1 MKPERKQKNT
11 PEESLRRACEEG
23 MGLDLNYSE
32 VRDRLDTTE
41 IARVGKVRKA
51 AKTAKAATPAP
62 SAPSPRRAVPAIL
75 LVLAVLI
82 LTPALAVGSFLIAR
96 STMDPLPPAETVDS
110 MPPLGT
116 NPDQSFTPNGSVTV
130 TPRPITPNASGEAWN
145 NLFDLSESYTTD
157 NALFLR
163 AEHLDPAM
171 TDGTLPAV
179 LTVNNL
185 AEWQQICS
193 DPTLDVTKIKV
204 DSEDV
209 PGDFFVNHSLL
220 VIVTEGRS
228 GSIRYRLEETYL
240 PIGKLHRSW
249 ELVAEVPLALTM
261 DIVHWCVLIPVSKA
275 EAQMPVVLSM
285 RDEPAEETTE
295 TNPGEIVTPLIL
307 GAEAL
312 EALRDTSF
320 DLDGSYATPNDLY
333 DPNRSL
339 DAERHVLFLRT
350 DHLPAEIADAEQ
362 PTMLWVEEL
371 DLWQDL
377 FPSLSSHINDSYSVL
392 DTALCGYNSQFFDD
406 HSLLI
411 LFTEGRSGSVR
422 YRLEDTSANRES
434 VNVTLTAGVPAANT
448 MDIAY
453 WCVMVPVA
461 KPKSGETNRP
471 VYLKTHEVAMDSLED
486 FASPSPEAYRGLWFY
501 GYSDGSYE
509 RDGYL
514 YGRLANVLELWQ
526 TWDYPRTEIFT
537 SYEDWQAR
545 YSGCYT
551 KHMRKTFYEGLCAIN
566 EDFFAQKSL
575 LVVYLEEGSG
585 SIHHRV
591 DGVTTEDGV
600 LNVKITSLNA
610 GGSDDM
616 GQWAILIPIDK
627 KLDSLPVELELGEQL
642 CTWEEYEALPELQD
656 RDVLEE

>member
-1 MKPERKQKNT
+1 MKKKRNEKAT
-11 PEESLRRACEEG
+11 PEEVLRKSCEEG
-23 MGLDLNYSE
+23 MGLDLNYNE
-32 VRDRLDTTE
+32 IRDRLDTTE
-41 IARVGKVRKA
+41 IARVGKARQA

-96 STMDPLPPAETVDS
+96 STMDPLPPDESPDGTVDS

-204 DSEDV
+204 DPEDV

-261 DIVHWCVLIPVSKA
+261 DIVHWCIVIPVSKA

-285 RDEPAEETTE
+285 RDVYEFNGGYVVEAPDDVITDIII
-295 TNPGEIVTPLIL
+295 NPYQLWFESDSYARNGCLY
-307 GAEAL
+307 G
-312 EALRDTSF
+312 RMGHNG
-320 DLDGSYATPNDLY
+320 DGSYPYTKTVTTYAEWQSLY
-333 DPNRSL
+333 LGCSVGSISDGGFTEGLAAL
-339 DAERHVLFLRT
+339 DEAFF
-350 DHLPAEIADAEQ
+350 AEQ
-362 PTMLWVEEL
+362 
-371 DLWQDL
+371 
-377 FPSLSSHINDSYSVL
+377 
-392 DTALCGYNSQFFDD
+392 
-406 HSLLI
+406 SLLI
-411 LFTEGRSGSVR
+411 L
-422 YRLEDTSANRES
+422 
-434 VNVTLTAGVPAANT
+434 
-448 MDIAY
+448 
-453 WCVMVPVA
+453 
-461 KPKSGETNRP
+461 
-471 VYLKTHEVAMDSLED
+471 
-486 FASPSPEAYRGLWFY
+486 
-501 GYSDGSYE
+501 
-509 RDGYL
+509 
-514 YGRLANVLELWQ
+514 
-526 TWDYPRTEIFT
+526 
-537 SYEDWQAR
+537 
-545 YSGCYT
+545 
-551 KHMRKTFYEGLCAIN
+551 
-566 EDFFAQKSL
+566 
-575 LVVYLEEGSG
+575 YLEEGSG
-585 SIHHRV
+585 SNRHRV
-591 DGVTTEDGV
+591 DQVIAEDGTV
-600 LNVKITSLNA
+600 TVTLTTLEPEIGTC
-610 GGSDDM
+610 DM
-616 GQWAILIPIDK
+616 AYWAILIPIDK
-627 KLDSLPVELELGEQL
+627 AYSGLPVEIVGKTEKL
-642 CTWEEYEALPELQD
+642 TP
-656 RDVLEE
+656 